1 MATYVN
7 NLRLTEL
14 ATGEGSGTWGTTT
27 NTSLELIGEA
37 LGFNTQNCFSSDAD
51 ATTTVAD
58 GATDPARAFYFKVT
72 SSATLTATRTLT
84 IAPNTVSRVMFI
96 ENATTGSQSINI
108 SQGSGANV
116 TIATGKTAVVYLDG
130 AGSGAAVVDAM
141 AGVDP
146 GVTDTLAEVLA
157 AGNTTGG
164 TNIVFGD
171 SSGTSDDRLVFG
183 AGSDLQ
189 IYHDGSHSYIQD
201 AGTGNLN
208 IQSNGVGVVIEHT
221 DGTNLAVFNS
231 GDGTA
236 NLYHSGSLKLA
247 TTSTGIDVTGVITTD
262 GLTTS
267 ANINFGDNDKAVF
280 GAGSDLEIFHDGT
293 DSFISES
300 NSSGSLFIK
309 ATHLYLQNSSGQD
322 ALNLI
327 NGNAFL
333 KSGGSTKLETT
344 STGIDVTGTVT
355 ADGLTVE
362 GDTLSMSHT
371 GNTSTISLTQKAGTQ
386 NSIATISANRED
398 TTTSASRL
406 IFSTNDGTSTKQR
419 IRIANNGDISFYE
432 DTGTT
437 AKLFWDAST
446 ESLGIGTSSAFGT
459 NVLNVNGG
467 IAIDGRNA
475 STPGLCEKSDLDT
488 GIWWPAANTIA
499 VTNGGAESI
508 RIDSSGNVGIGTT
521 SPTEPLT
528 VSKTASGSTTQIAS
542 LVNPVGAASTGV
554 RLWMSGTNT
563 TTRGTFIDAV
573 AESTSNDHTLR
584 FGTSAGSSAP
594 TERLR
599 IDSSGNVLVGT
610 TSQISSGRISVA
622 GGASA
627 NGITATTAAT
637 SGFSAASFQRTA
649 SDGTLI
655 GFKQGASSVGSILTK
670 SGDLAIGTGDTGVRF
685 VDGDDALIP
694 HSVTANDYIDAAI
707 NLGHSS
713 YRFKDLHLSGTA
725 NAGGVTV
732 AGSLGNLSLNTSGAE
747 IHLSRNGNND
757 ILANGGTSADLTLG
771 ANRKLVF
778 KTGSSLTERARL
790 DSSGNFLLNGTNATG
805 KLVVDGDANAY
816 TARFNSS
823 TTTGQAFGARVRAGT
838 NSSDFAVLVE
848 NTSASTMFAV
858 RGDGNVGVGTSSPE
872 ETLSVMGDFQVALN
886 TSVTGRGLKVSTSNS
901 SITDDLVTFNAQAST
916 GILRFQTNSSNRA
929 LIDASGNFLVGKTS
943 ADNET
948 QGVRIYS
955 TGRQSIVSEADT
967 ALIINRRTSVGT
979 VVSFRKD
986 ATQVGTISVT
996 ASATAYNTSSDQRL
1010 KDNIVDAPS
1019 ASADIDAIQVR
1030 SFDWKGDGLHQKYGM
1045 IAQELQSVA
1054 PEAVTGDADSD
1065 EMMSVDYSKLVPMM
1079 MKEIQS
1085 LRARVAQLEGEN

>member
-7 NLRLTEL
+7 DLRLKEI
-14 ATGEGSGTWGTTT
+14 ATGDEAGTWGTST
-27 NTSLELIGEA
+27 NTNLELIGEA
-37 LGFNTQNCFSSDAD
+37 LGFGTQDCFSSDAD

-58 GATDPARAFYFKVT
+58 GSTDPARAIYFKVT

-84 IAPNTVSRVMFI
+84 IAPNTISRLMFI
-96 ENATTGSQSINI
+96 ENATTGSQSITI
-108 SQGSGANV
+108 SQGSGASV
-116 TIATGKTAVVYLDG
+116 TITTGKTKVVYLDG

-164 TNIVFGD
+164 TSLVVSSGDDVTFTGASANVVFD
-171 SSGTSDDRLVFG
+171 SSDSALEFADNAKAKFGTG
-183 AGSDLQ
+183 GDLQ
-189 IYHDGSHSYIQD
+189 IYHDGSASFISDQ
-201 AGTGNLN
+201 GTGNLK
-208 IQSNGVGVVIEHT
+208 ILAT
-221 DGTNLAVFNS
+221 DLQIRNAGDSGTLLTAVDGGAVTLKFNS
-231 GDGTA
+231 
-236 NLYHSGSLKLA
+236 NSKLA
-247 TTSTGIDVTGVITTD
+247 TTNTGIDVTGVITTD
-262 GLTTS
+262 GMTTS

-344 STGIDVTGTVT
+344 STGISVTGDVSVSGDLSVT
-355 ADGLTVE
+355 NVKGASDANTKIEFLGSDRTRFVQGGAEKARFDASGNFLVNGTNATGKLVVDGDANAYTARFNSSTTTGQAFGLRVRAGTNSSDFAVLVENTSASSLFSVRGDGAVDVANTMTTAGLTVA

-406 IFSTNDGTSTKQR
+406 IFSTNDGSSTKQR
-419 IRIANNGDISFYE
+419 IRISNNGDISFYE

-437 AKLFWDAST
+437 AKLFFDASA
-446 ESLGIGTSSAFGT
+446 ESLGI
-459 NVLNVNGG
+459 
-467 IAIDGRNA
+467 
-475 STPGLCEKSDLDT
+475 
-488 GIWWPAANTIA
+488 
-499 VTNGGAESI
+499 
-508 RIDSSGNVGIGTT
+508 
-521 SPTEPLT
+521 
-528 VSKTASGSTTQIAS
+528 
-542 LVNPVGAASTGV
+542 
-554 RLWMSGTNT
+554 
-563 TTRGTFIDAV
+563 
-573 AESTSNDHTLR
+573 
-584 FGTSAGSSAP
+584 
-594 TERLR
+594 
-599 IDSSGNVLVGT
+599 
-610 TSQISSGRISVA
+610 
-622 GGASA
+622 
-627 NGITATTAAT
+627 
-637 SGFSAASFQRTA
+637 
-649 SDGTLI
+649 
-655 GFKQGASSVGSILTK
+655 
-670 SGDLAIGTGDTGVRF
+670 
-685 VDGDDALIP
+685 
-694 HSVTANDYIDAAI
+694 
-707 NLGHSS
+707 
-713 YRFKDLHLSGTA
+713 
-725 NAGGVTV
+725 
-732 AGSLGNLSLNTSGAE
+732 
-747 IHLSRNGNND
+747 
-757 ILANGGTSADLTLG
+757 
-771 ANRKLVF
+771 
-778 KTGSSLTERARL
+778 
-790 DSSGNFLLNGTNATG
+790 
-805 KLVVDGDANAY
+805 
-816 TARFNSS
+816 
-823 TTTGQAFGARVRAGT
+823 
-838 NSSDFAVLVE
+838 
-848 NTSASTMFAV
+848 
-858 RGDGNVGVGTSSPE
+858 GTSSPE

-916 GILRFQTNSSNRA
+916 GILKFQTNSSNRA

-1019 ASADIDAIQVR
+1019 ASDDIDAIQVR

-1045 IAQELQSVA
+1045 VAQELQEVA

-1085 LRARVAQLEGEN
+1085 LRARVAQLEGVN